1 MSERALS
8 RRSFTRIGA
17 AALALPA
24 LGALQGLAAPHAYA
38 NTNNLW
44 SDMDWRMAG
53 YEEARGT
60 MDAARQGSQYQSL
73 VRGLRG
79 LTSQPMAGAQG
90 DPRFLD
96 TTRRASDPS
105 LRVIRILLWNPLG
118 RAHVALYF
126 NVDNLYLMG
135 FSSHG
140 QHFRFDDTSFSHL
153 SQSLARR
160 FGGPAPLVR
169 VMRSTGRYA
178 TLSAPAE
185 WRGNQVY
192 TTHNFLFHLSTLE
205 TANEHNMNA
214 VDVNRAL
221 AFFIGATSEAAR
233 FGWIEERVASVIA
246 RGYDPADPNHP
257 AHLGAFGTDLQNAWD
272 PMSVM
277 VHRTLQGRS
286 DITPVR
292 IDHRV
297 YNNWQEVS
305 STSAGPRI
313 APFIGIL
320 GKGI

>member
-1 MSERALS
+1 MSERELS

-44 SDMDWRMAG
+44 SDLDWRMAG
-53 YEEARGT
+53 YQDERGT

-73 VRGLRG
+73 VRGLRT
-79 LTSQPMAGAQG
+79 LSSQPMEGAQG
-90 DPRFLD
+90 NPYFWD
-96 TTRRASDPS
+96 TTRRANNPS

-118 RAHVALYF
+118 RANVALYF

-140 QHFRFDDTSFSHL
+140 EHFRFNDASFSHL
-153 SQSLARR
+153 SQSLAGR
-160 FGGPAPLVR
+160 FGGNPPLVN

-178 TLSAPAE
+178 TLHAPAE
-185 WRGNQVY
+185 WRGNQPY
-192 TTHNFLFHLSTLE
+192 TSNNFLYHLSTLE
-205 TANEHNMNA
+205 SANEHNMNA
-214 VDVNRAL
+214 QDVGRAL
-221 AFFIGATSEAAR
+221 AFFIGATAEATR
-233 FGWIEERVASVIA
+233 YMWIEDRIGHVIVQ
-246 RGYDPADPNHP
+246 GYDPTDPDHP

-272 PMSVM
+272 PLSVLA
-277 VHRTLQGRS
+277 HRTLQGRS
-286 DITPVR
+286 ATPVR
-292 IDHRV
+292 IDGRV
-297 YNNWQEVS
+297 YRSYQQFYDG
-305 STSAGPRI
+305 SAGPRI